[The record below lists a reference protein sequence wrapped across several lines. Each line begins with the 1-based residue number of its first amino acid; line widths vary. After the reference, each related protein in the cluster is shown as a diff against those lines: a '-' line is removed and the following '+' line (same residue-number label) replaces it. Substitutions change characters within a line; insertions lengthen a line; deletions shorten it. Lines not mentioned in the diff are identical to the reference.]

1 MSEQITVYNSGFY
14 EGFREGSRRSAQRV
28 VPEVLSLLDVKS
40 VVDVGCGVGTWLH
53 AFRDCGVQD
62 IQGVDGEY
70 VDLTQLEVAADKF
83 HPHDL
88 RRPLRL
94 DKQFDLVVS
103 LEVAEHLAPE
113 FASDFVESLTGLGP
127 VVLFSAAI
135 PFQNG
140 TNHLN
145 EQWPEYWVERFAT
158 RGYVPVDC
166 IRPRVWGNPD
176 VEPWYAQNTLLFVKE
191 DRLQDYPKLAA
202 ARAAMSGGSLSMVH
216 PRIYLNA
223 RRDAQQGMIRSSQ
236 LDQVP
241 LRRILT
247 SLPTRVLGALTG
259 RLLHRPPNGTATQPP
274 AENAAA
280 PLPTGSAKLAAPSES
295 RT

>member
-28 VPEVLSLLDVKS
+28 VPEILGLLDVRS

-53 AFRDCGVQD
+53 AFHDCGIAD

-70 VDLTQLEVAADKF
+70 VDLSQLEVAGDKF

-94 DKQFDLVVS
+94 ERQFDLVVS

-113 FASDFVESLTGLGP
+113 FASDFVESLTRLGP

-145 EQWPEYWVERFAT
+145 EQWPEYWVERFAK

-166 IRPRVWGNPD
+166 IRRRVWGDPD
-176 VEPWYAQNTLLFVKE
+176 VEPWYAQNMLVFVKE

-202 ARAAMSGGSLSMVH
+202 SRAAMTGGSLSMVH

-223 RRDAQQGMIRSSQ
+223 RRDAQMGVISSPR

-247 SLPTRVLGALTG
+247 SLPNRLFGAVN
-259 RLLHRPPNGTATQPP
+259 RRLHRRHPDEPQAQRSQSSATPI
-274 AENAAA
+274 
-280 PLPTGSAKLAAPSES
+280 TGPGKLAAQPET
-295 RT
+295 RV